1 VQLPFSLTAF
11 GSRLLAWFQLSI
23 LAALSDFYAPH
34 FPESPDYPNSP
45 DRPETKAFISTV
57 SFIYKASTTEL
68 YIFSLQY
75 NRNILC
81 VHYKRVTYV
90 IVV

>member
-1 VQLPFSLTAF
+1 MQLPFSLTAF

-34 FPESPDYPNSP
+34 FPESPDYPDSP

-57 SFIYKASTTEL
+57 SFIYKAPATSYT
-68 YIFSLQY
+68 FSLY
-75 NRNILC
+75 NLIEIFC
-81 VHYKRVTYV
+81 VFITKERYM
-90 IVV
+90 